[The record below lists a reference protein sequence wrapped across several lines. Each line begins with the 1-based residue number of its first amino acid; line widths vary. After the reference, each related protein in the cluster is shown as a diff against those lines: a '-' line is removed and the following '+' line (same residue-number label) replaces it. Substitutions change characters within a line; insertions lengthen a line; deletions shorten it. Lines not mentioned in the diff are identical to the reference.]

1 MALILCN
8 DNGSSISSRLNLLLL
23 ITFVLVCFCSSSSL
37 SLPIYDFDSSTNDI
51 NDDLS
56 FYRFVDIPEPAIYPW
71 KNPFRNLL
79 LKSIEIQPTY
89 RKKDYNNKRY
99 ASQAF
104 HAMRG

>member
-23 ITFVLVCFCSSSSL
+23 ITFVLVCFCSSSS
-37 SLPIYDFDSSTNDI
+37 SLPIYDFDSPTNDI
-51 NDDLS
+51 DDDLS
-56 FYRFVDIPEPAIYPW
+56 FYRFINIPEPTIYPL
-71 KNPFRNLL
+71 KNSFRNLL